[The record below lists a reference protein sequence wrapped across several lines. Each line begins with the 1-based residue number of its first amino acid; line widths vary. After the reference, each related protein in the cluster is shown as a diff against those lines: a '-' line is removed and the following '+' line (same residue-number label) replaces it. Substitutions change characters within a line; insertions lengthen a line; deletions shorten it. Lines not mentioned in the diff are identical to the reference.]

1 MAEAKKQD
9 LQVDEFSDIKKWWK
23 NAEPTDENIRK
34 VWDIVYEPFTFG
46 WDKEL
51 ETEFMRISKWEYDQE
66 SKEEAERCA
75 RARCRGR
82 VNLNIKGCV
91 QQTISYM
98 KTDLCNQ
105 IRDAGKMSAHRTN
118 ITKSRPLEES
128 RKSNGKYKKL
138 KKGEYTVTQWT
149 KNMSEIAELE
159 TEEEA
164 DFIQDNVEFI
174 GNESNDISPIV
185 EAKEKRDMDASP
197 KVMELEVTRITVEKE
212 ILTKKKEAKKKKNQA
227 KKRIEKK
234 KCITPVSSP
243 EFTYV
248 PSTAEKRR
256 EAKVARNQQFLKER
270 GLDLSI
276 SELNKLYNN
285 KSKKSQKTYYV
296 EKIVNHR
303 KNKYKT
309 GEYEVEIKWKD
320 YGVESN
326 TWEDMR
332 EKILEVPDNFL
343 EYYNTV
349 SVQCKKDFETFLQLY
364 PELQKVFHQAKK
376 TTTPVTET
384 EKRSDSCTFDHK
396 ELKNYITETNP
407 GFCKR
412 DFYLN
417 GKMCIGKCKGLFDE
431 TNKGVVEG
439 QLWIKPSVKAPV
451 WVCQGLVNKSNCCQA
466 LCNVCAK
473 LMMSCGQLV

>member
-1 MAEAKKQD
+1 
-9 LQVDEFSDIKKWWK
+9 
-23 NAEPTDENIRK
+23 
-34 VWDIVYEPFTFG
+34 
-46 WDKEL
+46 
-51 ETEFMRISKWEYDQE
+51 
-66 SKEEAERCA
+66 
-75 RARCRGR
+75 
-82 VNLNIKGCV
+82 
-91 QQTISYM
+91 
-98 KTDLCNQ
+98 
-105 IRDAGKMSAHRTN
+105 
-118 ITKSRPLEES
+118 
-128 RKSNGKYKKL
+128 
-138 KKGEYTVTQWT
+138 
-149 KNMSEIAELE
+149 
-159 TEEEA
+159 
-164 DFIQDNVEFI
+164 
-174 GNESNDISPIV
+174 
-185 EAKEKRDMDASP
+185 
-197 KVMELEVTRITVEKE
+197 MELEVTRITVEKE

-243 EFTYV
+243 EFVYV